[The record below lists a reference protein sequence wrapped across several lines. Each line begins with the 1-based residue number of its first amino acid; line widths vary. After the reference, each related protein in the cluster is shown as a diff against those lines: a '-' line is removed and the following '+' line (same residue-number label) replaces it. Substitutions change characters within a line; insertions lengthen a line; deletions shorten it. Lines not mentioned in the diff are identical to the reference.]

1 MNHTS
6 QLPRCEHVI
15 RSCPSLTHGAT
26 WSHLGGFPSPFSSHW
41 GLGAFGPSGAW
52 IIWGEPG
59 TLGGMK
65 RGGIGGVVLVSAAA
79 FALVIP
85 PASADPVC
93 TLATPLPVV
102 GGVLTNGV
110 QTGLLNVAP
119 ACASSTPAPQ
129 PSAGGGGVTNHSHP
143 SGEGR
148 NAPGAMSTPA
158 ANQG

>member
-1 MNHTS
+1 MITTS
-6 QLPRCEHVI
+6 KLPRCEHVI
-15 RSCPSLTHGAT
+15 RSFLSLTDGAT
-26 WSHLGGFPSPFSSHW
+26 RPHLGGFPSPFSSHW

-59 TLGGMK
+59 TLEAMK
-65 RGGIGGVVLVSAAA
+65 RASIGSVVLVSAAA

-102 GGVLTNGV
+102 GGLLTNGV
-110 QTGLLNVAP
+110 QTGLLNVGP

-129 PSAGGGGVTNHSHP
+129 PSAGGGGITNP
-143 SGEGR
+143 SQASG
-148 NAPGAMSTPA
+148 
-158 ANQG
+158 